1 MAVTAY
7 RQHEL
12 QFARCLW
19 CHNPHHSCICT
30 PESLAELDAVS
41 EPISANFVCCR
52 GPFSDLD
59 EAGQRDMMR
68 LCLSLV
74 GGCTKA
80 NKPESFDDWADG
92 MSRMLLEDET
102 RRARGD
108 EFV

>member
-1 MAVTAY
+1 MTAY
-7 RQHEL
+7 RQYEL
-12 QFARCLW
+12 DHSPCLFCAR
-19 CHNPHHSCICT
+19 PHQSCICT
-30 PESLAELDAVS
+30 AESLAELDPKT

-59 EAGQRDMMR
+59 EAGQRDMR
-68 LCLSLV
+68 DLCMATT
-74 GGCTKA
+74 GGCSVK

-92 MSRMLLEDET
+92 MSRMELEDET

>member
-1 MAVTAY
+1 MTAY

-12 QFARCLW
+12 EFARCLW
-19 CHNPHHSCICT
+19 CSLPHYACICT
-30 PESLAELDAVS
+30 AESLAELDAAEAAP
-41 EPISANFVCCR
+41 EPFVCCR

-68 LCLSLV
+68 LCYATA
-74 GGCTKA
+74 GGCTKVG
-80 NKPESFDDWADG
+80 KPESFDDWADG
-92 MSRMLLEDET
+92 MSRQELENET

>member
-1 MAVTAY
+1 MTAY
-7 RQHEL
+7 RQYEL
-12 QFARCLW
+12 DHARCLF
-19 CHNPHHSCICT
+19 CARPHQLCICT
-30 PESLAELDAVS
+30 AEPLAEMDA
-41 EPISANFVCCR
+41 EPEQRAPFTCCR

-74 GGCTKA
+74 GGCTKVG
-80 NKPESFDDWADG
+80 KPESFDDWADG